1 MIMRK
6 SYILTL
12 FLSVLFLGA
21 TARPGIGDPGNA
33 KVNAADLK
41 GKWRGVFEGANG
53 LEIPF
58 NFEVVEQAAGKLSV
72 VLLNANERFLAGEVL
87 IARDSVFIELQMFDN
102 ELAFKWNEQSALTGV
117 LRRQDGK
124 GTPLQVHAVKDAAFR
139 FVEHGNTPIKDISGR
154 YDVVFSP
161 GSAREEKAVALF
173 TQKGNKVYGSFLRVT
188 GDSRYLE
195 GLIEGDQIQL
205 SSFIGSSPAYYRATI
220 QPDGTIKGESLG
232 VRGTGSPFQAT
243 FNEKAALPDAFALT
257 HLRSEAATA
266 FQFSFPDA
274 SGKLISSN
282 DERFKGKPLILAI
295 GGTWCPNCMDEAAF
309 LGKWYK
315 ENKDK
320 GIEVV
325 ALQFER
331 DTTPAFVKKTFDR
344 FSKRF
349 DIRYPLLLGGVAD
362 KQAVVQKLP
371 ALANF
376 ISFPTTIFLD
386 KDKQVKKIHTG
397 FSGPATGKEY
407 DLFMKEFNEIVAS
420 LLQ

>member
-1 MIMRK
+1 MRK
-6 SYILTL
+6 CYLLFLFLGVL
-12 FLSVLFLGA
+12 FLSA
-21 TARPGIGDPGNA
+21 KARPTIGNTGNKQA
-33 KVNAADLK
+33 NAAALK

-58 NFEVVEQAAGKLSV
+58 NFEVIENTAGQLLVE
-72 VLLNANERFLAGEVL
+72 LLNANERFTAGELVVS
-87 IARDSVFIELQMFDN
+87 RDSVFIDLQLFDN
-102 ELAFKWNEQSALTGV
+102 VLAFKWDEQGALTGV
-117 LRRQDGK
+117 LRRQDGR
-124 GTPLQVHAVKDAAFR
+124 GAPLQVHAVKDAGFR
-139 FVEHGNTPIKDISGR
+139 FVERGDTPIKDISGR

-161 GSAREEKAVALF
+161 GSAREEKAVAVF

-195 GLIEGDQIQL
+195 GLIEGNQIQL
-205 SSFIGSSPAYYRATI
+205 SSFIGSSPSYYRATI
-220 QPDGTIKGESLG
+220 QSDGTIQGESLG

-243 FNEKAALPDAFALT
+243 FNEKAVLPNAFALT
-257 HLRSEAATA
+257 HLREESSA

-274 SGKLISSN
+274 TGKLINST
-282 DERFKGKPLILAI
+282 DDRFKGKPLIIAI

-315 ENKDK
+315 ENRHK

-331 DTTPAFVKKTFDR
+331 DTTTSFVKKTFDR

-362 KQAVVQKLP
+362 KQVVVQKLP

-386 KDKQVKKIHTG
+386 KDKLVKKIHTG

-407 DLFMKEFNEIVAS
+407 DLFVKEFNEIVAG